1 MAGLPRY
8 FQDSG
13 DAAAADQAVADKP
26 MSRGL
31 PSLADLRSSRKL
43 RLWLPVAATC
53 FVLLSISNR
62 YDALSSIRSGWPETG
77 QGVDD
82 DGLTP
87 SNGASVDWSRFA
99 YTQYVTDSH
108 YLCNS
113 VMLFE
118 RLQHVGSRADRVLMY
133 PRHMFDPNAS
143 EGDLGADGFL
153 VKKARDEYGAH
164 LVPIDVQRR
173 DTDDSTWEA
182 SFTKL
187 LAFNQTQ
194 YDRVLSLDSDSIVMQ
209 NLDELFLLP
218 SCPVAA
224 PRAYWLIKDKKKILS
239 SQLLLVEPS
248 KDEFARVMAQVDQ
261 AGSNDYDMEI
271 INQLYL
277 DNALVLPHRPYDLLS
292 SEFRNQ
298 PDDHSRYL
306 GTDREEWDPV
316 AVLNEAKFIHF
327 SDWPLP
333 KPWITP
339 KEHQWQEV
347 QPECHERHGQES
359 CIEREI
365 WYGFYSDFI
374 ERRKVCSTVRY
385 HYCCFPC

>member
-1 MAGLPRY
+1 MVGLPRLWPTN
-8 FQDSG
+8 QRPG
-13 DAAAADQAVADKP
+13 
-26 MSRGL
+26 GL
-31 PSLADLRSSRKL
+31 PSLADLCSSRKL

-53 FVLLSISNR
+53 LVLLSISNR
-62 YDALSSIRSGWPETG
+62 YDALSTIRSGWPETG
-77 QGVDD
+77 KGVND

-99 YTQYVTDSH
+99 YTQYVTNSH

-164 LVPIDVQRR
+164 LVPIHVQRR
-173 DTDDSTWEA
+173 DTADSTWEA

-194 YDRVLSLDSDSIVMQ
+194 YDRVLSLDSDSTVMQ
-209 NLDELFLLP
+209 NMDELFLLP
-218 SCPVAA
+218 PCPV
-224 PRAYWLIKDKKKILS
+224 DEKKILS

-277 DNALVLPHRPYDLLS
+277 DSALVLPRRPYDLLS
-292 SEFRNQ
+292 REFRRQ
-298 PDDHSRYL
+298 PDDHSGYL

-316 AVLNEAKFIHF
+316 GVFNEAKFIHI

-333 KPWITP
+333 KPWIP
-339 KEHQWQEV
+339 PREHQWQEN
-347 QPECHERHGQES
+347 QPECHQRHGQES
-359 CIEREI
+359 CAEREI
-365 WYGFYSDFI
+365 RYGFYSDFM
-374 ERRKVCSTVRY
+374 ERRKRICGTTQW
-385 HYCCFPC
+385 